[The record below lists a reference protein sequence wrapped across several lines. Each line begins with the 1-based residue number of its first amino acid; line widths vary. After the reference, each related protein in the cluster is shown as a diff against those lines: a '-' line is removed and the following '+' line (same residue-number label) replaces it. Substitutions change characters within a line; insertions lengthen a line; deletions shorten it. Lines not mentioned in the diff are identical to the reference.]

1 MLKLS
6 TGLLILGLTATPALA
21 QTSAPATPQKP
32 VSESIKSAGE
42 KAKNTVKDAAETVKD
57 KAGDAAHAIKEKTGD
72 AVEAVKEKTGQAA
85 TAVKNKATETKE
97 KASESIHGK
106 PANGALID
114 INSASVSELS
124 SLHGVGPVRAA
135 AIVKGRPYHGKDD
148 LVSRD
153 IIPANVYA
161 DIKDHV
167 IAKQK

>member
-1 MLKLS
+1 MLKFS
-6 TGLLILGLTATPALA
+6 TGLLILGLAATPALA

-32 VSESIKSAGE
+32 ISESIKSAGE
-42 KAKNTVKDAAETVKD
+42 KAKNAVKDAAETVKD
-57 KAGDAAHAIKEKTGD
+57 KAGDAAHTIKEKTG
-72 AVEAVKEKTGQAA
+72 EEIRAVKD
-85 TAVKNKATETKE
+85 KATETKE
-97 KASESIHGK
+97 KVSESISGK

-114 INSASVSELS
+114 INSASVAELS

-153 IIPANVYA
+153 IIPASVYA

>member
-1 MLKLS
+1 MFKLS
-6 TGLLILGLTATPALA
+6 TGLFILGLSVATPALALA

-32 VSESIKSAGE
+32 VSETLKSAGE
-42 KAKNTVKDAAETVKD
+42 KAKDAIKGAAETVK
-57 KAGDAAHAIKEKTGD
+57 EKTGE
-72 AVEAVKEKTGQAA
+72 AAGAVKEKTGQAVDSIKQ
-85 TAVKNKATETKE
+85 TTTETKE
-97 KASESIHGK
+97 KVTEGVHNATSNT
-106 PANGALID
+106 PLID
-114 INSASVSELS
+114 INSASVAELS
-124 SLHGVGPVRAA
+124 ALHGIGPVRAA